1 MLAKLGKFVSAAT
14 RHLLNRAFDL
24 TGRTVELCTLKAT
37 VAFNAA
43 VVNQRNRTHMLA
55 LVVACCSS
63 LTIVVLGLLARSSP
77 LVPRS
82 TLSVCEAKQ
91 SSEPILP
98 GAQHSQTY
106 ADSYAGTNI
115 LELPAANPEFV
126 GHWGGLVSDDQ
137 PIVGGASGHVAV
149 VFGRRGDTVF
159 FASRLYSPASQQIV
173 RKPQTTMVSAN
184 EALVRYAAEDD
195 EAVYQY
201 SHRFVLLAPG
211 KLGYKETVRIA
222 DRRSH
227 LPLGIVER
235 HAILKRVTTVR
246 EWSFFAHPGP
256 DDVREGEIS
265 LSRQYPRP
273 SN

>member
-1 MLAKLGKFVSAAT
+1 MGQAPSRRRMLGAPQPSAAPAIAPT
-14 RHLLNRAFDL
+14 RPAP
-24 TGRTVELCTLKAT
+24 TLKAT

-43 VVNQRNRTHMLA
+43 IVNQRNRTYVLA
-55 LVVACCSS
+55 LVVGCCSS
-63 LTIVVLGLLARSSP
+63 LTIVALGPLARSSP
-77 LVPRS
+77 IVPRS
-82 TLSVCEAKQ
+82 TLGAREAKQ
-91 SSEPILP
+91 SSGLILP
-98 GAQHSQTY
+98 GAQLSQTY
-106 ADSYAGTNI
+106 AESYAGTNI